1 MKQNIDPGV
10 YGWRHSHWL
19 NSFYPEDLPVE
30 GRDDWR
36 LTYYSNEFNAV
47 LVPASYWQVNEK
59 MDCESWLDAV
69 HEDFKFFVECHV
81 NMLDFIS
88 VAELEAN
95 LKQLQPQL
103 SALVFVDDKQL
114 MSASVKKQFD
124 SLIDALAVDVFGLEA
139 LAATSGLPQ
148 NKLWR
153 DKDSDRSNFALIE
166 NDLTDLRAVKNIVED
181 FALQLEEAAA
191 TIIVNHPR
199 LQASDLSK
207 FRSMLEIMGY

>member
-1 MKQNIDPGV
+1 MQSWCCRTTILPRKKIGFRRFGAAWMSEQESIRHLPG
-10 YGWRHSHWL
+10 
-19 NSFYPEDLPVE
+19 
-30 GRDDWR
+30 
-36 LTYYSNEFNAV
+36 
-47 LVPASYWQVNEK
+47 
-59 MDCESWLDAV
+59 
-69 HEDFKFFVECHV
+69 
-81 NMLDFIS
+81 
-88 VAELEAN
+88 
-95 LKQLQPQL
+95 
-103 SALVFVDDKQL
+103 
-114 MSASVKKQFD
+114 
-124 SLIDALAVDVFGLEA
+124 
-139 LAATSGLPQ
+139 PQ